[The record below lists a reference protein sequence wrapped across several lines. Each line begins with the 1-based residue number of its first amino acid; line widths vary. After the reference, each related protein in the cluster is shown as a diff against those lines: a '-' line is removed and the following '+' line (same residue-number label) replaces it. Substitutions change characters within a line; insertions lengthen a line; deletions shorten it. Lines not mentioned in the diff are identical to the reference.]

1 MSKSSYTPE
10 FRAKIAQEYLN
21 GNCSRKDL
29 SKKYNI
35 PESTIRDWIN
45 VYKTHGINA
54 FINTNGNK
62 QYTKDFKIQCV
73 EAVLKGESSVLDVVS
88 QYQISSSHMLRE
100 WISLYNA
107 NRELKDY
114 IPKREVY
121 MADARRKT
129 TIEERKEIVDYCINH
144 NRDYKGTASI
154 YNVSYSQVY
163 SWVKKYDVQGDD
175 GLTDRRGRHKTDEEV
190 NELERLRRENIRL
203 KRQLQEKDML
213 NELLKKSTR
222 TRKDVRLGKLRY
234 DSKFIAIKFFYET
247 KNWSINWMCK
257 QLEISRAAYYKWL
270 HREIPKKEAENMK
283 LAEFIKEYDERF
295 NHILGYRRMTSWIN
309 HFNHTDY
316 KPKRVHRIMKKL
328 GIHSVIRKKKKKYT
342 SSAPE
347 SIAENKLGRDFY
359 ACAPN
364 EKWATDVTEFKV
376 PDESKK
382 LYLSVIL
389 DLYDRYPVAYVISPR
404 NDNKLVFKT
413 FDKALATNPEAK
425 PLFHSDRGFQYTS
438 KVFQRKLKEHE
449 MEQSMSRVGR
459 CIDNGPTEGFWGI
472 IKTEMYQM
480 YEITNEESLRFAITD
495 YIRFYSEE
503 RPQDRYHCKTPL
515 EVRMEALSSEHPA
528 EYLIPRNKRIEKYKK
543 RWCA

>member
-54 FINTNGNK
+54 FINTTENK

-107 NRELKDY
+107 NREL
-114 IPKREVY
+114 
-121 MADARRKT
+121 
-129 TIEERKEIVDYCINH
+129 KEIVDYCINH

-213 NELLKKSTR
+213 NELLKK
-222 TRKDVRLGKLRY
+222 VQ
-234 DSKFIAIKFFYET
+234 E
-247 KNWSINWMCK
+247 
-257 QLEISRAAYYKWL
+257 LE
-270 HREIPKKEAENMK
+270 
-283 LAEFIKEYDERF
+283 
-295 NHILGYRRMTSWIN
+295 RM
-309 HFNHTDY
+309 
-316 KPKRVHRIMKKL
+316 
-328 GIHSVIRKKKKKYT
+328 
-342 SSAPE
+342 
-347 SIAENKLGRDFY
+347 
-359 ACAPN
+359 
-364 EKWATDVTEFKV
+364 
-376 PDESKK
+376 
-382 LYLSVIL
+382 
-389 DLYDRYPVAYVISPR
+389 
-404 NDNKLVFKT
+404 
-413 FDKALATNPEAK
+413 
-425 PLFHSDRGFQYTS
+425 
-438 KVFQRKLKEHE
+438 
-449 MEQSMSRVGR
+449 
-459 CIDNGPTEGFWGI
+459 
-472 IKTEMYQM
+472 
-480 YEITNEESLRFAITD
+480 
-495 YIRFYSEE
+495 
-503 RPQDRYHCKTPL
+503 
-515 EVRMEALSSEHPA
+515 
-528 EYLIPRNKRIEKYKK
+528 
-543 RWCA
+543 